1 MSARLGFPNM
11 AGPAPDAA
19 APLPIASQIEAHSV
33 LQVLSEGPNGFVY
46 LTRDATHGATRVL
59 KEFMPRSRLLRLSDG
74 SVRPC
79 DVSDSIAT
87 SVARIAFMNEANTL
101 AAFQHP
107 ALIRVLGVIPAHRT
121 LYRVM
126 PLVDGVSLEQHCR
139 TRADPPSLA
148 WLQGLVDGLL
158 QALEVLHE
166 RRVGHGSVRPAQVMV
181 RESGQ
186 PLLLGFAS
194 VARELDA
201 VAPAPWQS
209 PGAAHL
215 TRHAPPVPADD
226 LPALAETAYFAAT
239 GLQAPTLQQRL
250 EGAPFDLRSALGALA
265 DAPGESQQRRRGLLL
280 ALEAA
285 FATSAH
291 ARPQSVAE
299 FRRLLTGDVPTRG
312 GRHQPTPRW
321 VGEMPERDD
330 IEVALLISQPA
341 PLSDDLPPVPRPVA
355 AVPVLAPV
363 VIPPAVP
370 AAPPVLATP
379 PLAAPE
385 AVPPSPSPSPVADPA
400 ARIEPASRQMP
411 EAAWPFE
418 PEAVVEP
425 EEPVQVVV
433 QNPEVRAAADTVA
446 AAKPEPVADAEPAE
460 PLWAVSLPPDVLPER
475 EFEPRS
481 RSRVERDF
489 AATEFLVA
497 SADATDVP
505 TPFYASAPDTE
516 PFIANLRPDPARR
529 TRSPYAAMA
538 AVAVLALVGVGIAS
552 WWNADS
558 GQAGPAGTPLA
569 QTPVA
574 GATPH
579 DSPAATPAAAAPL
592 APAAVPPSDRPAV
605 AAAPEATPAPAQP
618 ADAVAH
624 ASPRATSS
632 EAPGAPGSSGS
643 TTPTSSVPLAPRP
656 GPVVPEANAMAAPA
670 IELTPVTAAPVQA
683 AARPPTPT
691 PTEVATAA
699 PAVAPSAAP
708 AAPPSA
714 TVMPATAPRATRSA
728 GATAPPQSARPNAPQ
743 RTAAAAA
750 SRANKPA
757 APRPSSANG
766 RATAE
771 TAAGPRTLG
780 ARSPLAACGSRTQFS
795 LVYCMQQQCARPAY
809 QAHPQCANLRNGG

>member
-139 TRADPPSLA
+139 TRADHPSLA
-148 WLQGLVDGLL
+148 WLQGFVEGLL

-299 FRRLLTGDVPTRG
+299 FRRLLTGDVPTRS
-312 GRHQPTPRW
+312 GRHQPAPRW

-330 IEVALLISQPA
+330 TEVALLISQPA

-355 AVPVLAPV
+355 AVPVMAPE

-370 AAPPVLATP
+370 AAALVLATP
-379 PLAAPE
+379 LASPE
-385 AVPPSPSPSPVADPA
+385 AMAPSPSPIADPA
-400 ARIEPASRQMP
+400 ARIEPASRPMP

-433 QNPEVRAAADTVA
+433 RSPEARAAADTIA

-475 EFEPRS
+475 GFEPRS

-538 AVAVLALVGVGIAS
+538 AMAVLALVGVGIAS

-558 GQAGPAGTPLA
+558 GQAGPAGSPMA

-574 GATPH
+574 GATPQ
-579 DSPAATPAAAAPL
+579 DSSPATPAAAAPV
-592 APAAVPPSDRPAV
+592 APAAVAPSDRPAV
-605 AAAPEATPAPAQP
+605 AAAPEATPASTQP
-618 ADAVAH
+618 ADAVA
-624 ASPRATSS
+624 
-632 EAPGAPGSSGS
+632 
-643 TTPTSSVPLAPRP
+643 PRP
-656 GPVVPEANAMAAPA
+656 GPAVPEANAMAAPA
-670 IELTPVTAAPVQA
+670 IELTAVPAAPVQA

-699 PAVAPSAAP
+699 PAVVPSPAS

-714 TVMPATAPRATRSA
+714 AGMPATAPRTTRSA
-728 GATAPPQSARPNAPQ
+728 GASAPPQSARPNVPQ
-743 RTAAAAA
+743 RTATAAA

-795 LVYCMQQQCARPAY
+795 LVYCMQQQCSRPAY